1 MSAHEIEAR
10 ALRLPRHERALL
22 AQQLI
27 ASLDE
32 EDEVEKAWTDAAR
45 RRDDELRSGQTTAI
59 PADQVFSEA
68 RATSR

>member
-1 MSAHEIEAR
+1 MSVHEIEAW

-32 EDEVEKAWTDAAR
+32 EDEVEKAWTDAAL
-45 RRDDELRSGQTTAI
+45 RRDDEMRSGKTTAI
-59 PADQVFSEA
+59 PADQVLSDA
-68 RATSR
+68 RAASR